1 MELRTSYVIRHK
13 KRASTTPDWLR
24 EKQEHA
30 HARMHVLAISVDAF
44 PFLPCQC
51 PNLLHLKTAFSHRK

>member
-44 PFLPCQC
+44 PFLPCLSVSQS
-51 PNLLHLKTAFSHRK
+51 LAFENCIFSP